1 MRLARGAEVERLATG
16 FKITILFA
24 PSSTIAQNQG
34 ENDAITSS
42 ENKQWRRL

>member
-1 MRLARGAEVERLATG
+1 MRLARGAEVERLAAG

-24 PSSTIAQNQG
+24 TSSTMAQNQG

-42 ENKQWRRL
+42 ENKQWRRW